1 MNLYIQMA
9 YAQEN
14 DISEKMA
21 SIIMMVLGASTA
33 AGRILFG
40 RILQK
45 GYLDRLRMDQLTMVR
60 SVESNA
66 TKKKNVF
73 SYVFNCDALMAGDH
87 WHVMTSCSQ
96 VITVL

>member
-45 GYLDRLRMDQLTMVR
+45 GYLDRLRMDQLTMVI
-60 SVESNA
+60 SGESQA
-66 TKKKNVF
+66 
-73 SYVFNCDALMAGDH
+73 ALK
-87 WHVMTSCSQ
+87 SK
-96 VITVL
+96 VLSN

>member
-1 MNLYIQMA
+1 MRTYLYIMNLYVQMA

-45 GYLDRLRMDQLTMVR
+45 GYLDRLRMDQLTMVI
-60 SVESNA
+60 SGESKV
-66 TKKKNVF
+66 T
-73 SYVFNCDALMAGDH
+73 
-87 WHVMTSCSQ
+87 
-96 VITVL
+96 

>member
-45 GYLDRLRMDQLTMVR
+45 GYLDRLRMDQLTMVA
-60 SVESNA
+60 S
-66 TKKKNVF
+66 
-73 SYVFNCDALMAGDH
+73 G
-87 WHVMTSCSQ
+87 
-96 VITVL
+96 

>member
-1 MNLYIQMA
+1 MFTGSYCLRVHVRTYLYTMNLCVQMA

-45 GYLDRLRMDQLTMVR
+45 GYLDRLRMDQLTMVI
-60 SVESNA
+60 SGGSKF
-66 TKKKNVF
+66 T
-73 SYVFNCDALMAGDH
+73 
-87 WHVMTSCSQ
+87 
-96 VITVL
+96 